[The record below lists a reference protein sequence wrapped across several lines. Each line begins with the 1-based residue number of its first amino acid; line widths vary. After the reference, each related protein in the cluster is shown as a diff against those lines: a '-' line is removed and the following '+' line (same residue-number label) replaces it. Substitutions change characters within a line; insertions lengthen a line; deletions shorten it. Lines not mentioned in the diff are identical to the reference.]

1 MSVFYYLLLQDLCI
15 CINAPLSMILPPVPF
30 KQVQFVLN
38 RKDAFFDAMS

>member
-1 MSVFYYLLLQDLCI
+1 MSVFYYLLLQDFRI
-15 CINAPLSMILPPVPF
+15 CINAHLSMILPPVPL